1 MQRER
6 PARADVLLASV
17 LTVLALVEVAALD
30 QRAQGFVLALLMSA
44 PLAWRC
50 VSPLPVALVVAGA
63 LTAFTRTS
71 GEGNDYVF
79 IIVTIALALYSVGAH
94 ADTRAAVAGLLAAAA
109 LVVVGVQADFAS
121 GAGDYLFV
129 AVLVTAPWL
138 AGRAVRR
145 REVATAAAQRRAEA
159 AVADERARV
168 ARELHDVVAHSVGIM
183 VVQAGAAEQVIGRDP
198 DAAREALGT
207 IRATGKA
214 ALVDLRHMLGVLRSD
229 GAAPAAGPQP
239 GLDALEALVGRVR
252 DAGLPVQVEVEGE
265 RRPVG
270 PGVELA
276 AYRVIQESLTNAL
289 KHARGSHATV
299 RVRYAPE
306 ALEVIVTDDG
316 GSPNGTAGAG
326 HGLIGMR
333 ERVLVH
339 EGDLDAGPVAG
350 GGYRVRA
357 RLPLP

>member
-6 PARADVLLASV
+6 PARADVLLAGV
-17 LTVLALVEVAALD
+17 LTLLALTEVAAID
-30 QRAQGFVLALLMSA
+30 HRAQGFVLALLMGA

-50 VSPLPVALVVAGA
+50 VAPLPVALVVAGA

-94 ADTRAAVAGLLAAAA
+94 AELRAAVAGLLASAA

-129 AVLVTAPWL
+129 AVLVTAPWV

-145 REVATAAAQRRAEA
+145 REAATAAAQRRAEA
-159 AVADERARV
+159 AIADERARV
-168 ARELHDVVAHSVGIM
+168 ARELHDVVAHSVGLI
-183 VVQAGAAEQVIGRDP
+183 VVQAGAAEQVIDRDP
-198 DAAREALGT
+198 AAAREALAT
-207 IRATGKA
+207 IRTTGKA
-214 ALVDLRHMLGVLRSD
+214 ALVDLRHMLGLLRSD
-229 GAAPAAGPQP
+229 GDHQGSEPQP
-239 GLDALEALVGRVR
+239 DLDALDALVERVR
-252 DAGLPVQVEVEGE
+252 GAGLPVQVKVEGE

-270 PGVELA
+270 PGVGLA
-276 AYRVIQESLTNAL
+276 AYRVVQEALTNAL

-299 RVRYAPE
+299 RLRYEPDL
-306 ALEVIVTDDG
+306 LEVTVTDDG

-326 HGLIGMR
+326 QGLIGMR
-333 ERVLVH
+333 QRVLVYD
-339 EGDLDAGPVAG
+339 GALDAGPIPG
-350 GGYRVRA
+350 GGFRVHA